1 MALGAPEADGCCAV
15 TGPNRRPTRSFAEA
29 TITSNNRVM
38 QVIESGTQPTSAT
51 TIATAGNNYVFRGV
65 DFKGF

>member
-15 TGPNRRPTRSFAEA
+15 TGPHRRPTRTFAKA
-29 TITSNNRVM
+29 TITSNNRVL
-38 QVIESGTQPTSAT
+38 QVIDSGTTPTSAT
-51 TIATAGNNYVFRGV
+51 PIATAGTNYFFRGV